1 MQSLLDQVVE
11 ADAREVLRA
20 AAAAHVSGLSG
31 RPPVM
36 PVGAMSPVTS
46 TMEAGD
52 GSVPLRQQSPG
63 SGELVSTAVAGAVV
77 PAAANDAVGTVDAN
91 AAVGASDVDA
101 ALQVHVTAAEAGALV
116 ATQHQGVGCC
126 ARRSSGGGPA

>member
-46 TMEAGD
+46 TMEAGG

-63 SGELVSTAVAGAVV
+63 SGELV
-77 PAAANDAVGTVDAN
+77 AATTSAPSYLSITSAPGWRVWSHV
-91 AAVGASDVDA
+91 AAV
-101 ALQVHVTAAEAGALV
+101 T
-116 ATQHQGVGCC
+116 T
-126 ARRSSGGGPA
+126 P

>member
-1 MQSLLDQVVE
+1 MPRRLSQVDQVVA

-77 PAAANDAVGTVDAN
+77 
-91 AAVGASDVDA
+91 
-101 ALQVHVTAAEAGALV
+101 EAQEIDRL
-116 ATQHQGVGCC
+116 
-126 ARRSSGGGPA
+126 